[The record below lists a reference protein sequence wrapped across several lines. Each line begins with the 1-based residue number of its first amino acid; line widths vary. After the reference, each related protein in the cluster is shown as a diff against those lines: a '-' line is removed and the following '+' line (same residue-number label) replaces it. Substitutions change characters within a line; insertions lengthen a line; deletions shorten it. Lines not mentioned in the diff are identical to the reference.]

1 MNFLLRHNHNLL
13 LLFFQAIVY
22 SGTLLFNLGIIK
34 ILYPNEMQIMVL
46 LLAIIY
52 GLSLMARHGW
62 EIILIRYLP
71 NFIKKNDFYNYNF
84 IKKKSIFD
92 IFKNSII
99 LITIFFMVVYIAK
112 NIFEIDFFFNN
123 ISNFFY
129 VSYLIISVSV
139 HYIFKSIIQ
148 SHKKIKMSLI
158 SEIGFMH
165 LFSAFIVAIFFYLR
179 VNIDIDLILKVM
191 VASSTIL
198 NLLNY
203 LIIQYLEKIYFY
215 IDKNNSVIKNI
226 NYKKIIPFYFLNAL
240 ANYIFEWG
248 VFIIFLLTQSKG
260 LSALYFSAFQSKVFV
275 VFFFVAFL
283 RKYSQEFSL
292 SIKESNMIKLNQ
304 SIKSFNSNVLF
315 FSVIV
320 LIIFIFFNKE
330 ITTFMFKT
338 SLLETNLMCLTFV
351 VFEVIYALFG
361 CPQTIGML
369 SQYHNLFSKINF
381 IISILYLFAQLIFI
395 YLFGV
400 WGAIFTFGFFYIIKN
415 IIGTYF
421 VYKKFKVL
429 TFSDFFIKIFR

>member
-1 MNFLLRHNHNLL
+1 
-13 LLFFQAIVY
+13 
-22 SGTLLFNLGIIK
+22 
-34 ILYPNEMQIMVL
+34 
-46 LLAIIY
+46 
-52 GLSLMARHGW
+52 
-62 EIILIRYLP
+62 
-71 NFIKKNDFYNYNF
+71 
-84 IKKKSIFD
+84 
-92 IFKNSII
+92 
-99 LITIFFMVVYIAK
+99 MVVYIAK